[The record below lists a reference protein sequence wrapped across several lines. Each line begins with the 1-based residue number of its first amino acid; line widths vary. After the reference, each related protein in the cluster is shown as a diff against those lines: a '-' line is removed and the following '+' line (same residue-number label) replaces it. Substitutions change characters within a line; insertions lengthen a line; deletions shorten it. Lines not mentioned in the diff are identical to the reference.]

1 MSEAVFLFRPSSDKA
16 LLSGGNWIS
25 DGDVTLRNVQN
36 DRYSSVARSTTLLA
50 EDAQVRVDMRRAVD
64 VRGFALALP
73 NATTSCRVRVSAHA
87 DSDYTAPLFQTEWLD
102 GGEAGDAWR
111 DDERAPILSAAF
123 DQPVTARYWLV
134 EIDDPLNPAG
144 SIEVSRLFLAEGL
157 TPSFNYSYGA
167 TLSFRNNTLSS
178 STLSGK
184 SVQWRR
190 ISPRQWQCA
199 FEYLPDAEAFGS
211 VYDFLRYVGFDREV
225 FIIPEPGDRASAQ
238 ARRFFAVV
246 TQLDALSQA
255 VVGRSNFGFG
265 VEERVAAAAVVEDAV
280 VVPTVTFQFAAF
292 APGVVTG
299 SAIDVPPCAYAFI
312 AFAPDVAAGAVI
324 DVPATTFRLV
334 TYSPVLGNPTEI
346 EVSAVEFTLTAFAPD
361 IVTGSAIDVPA
372 ADYTFASYPPQ
383 PMRAFGFGFNA
394 GFS

>member
-1 MSEAVFLFRPSSDKA
+1 MSDAVFLFRPSSDKA
-16 LLSGGNWIS
+16 LLSGGNWVA
-25 DGDVTLRNVQN
+25 DGDVALRNVQN
-36 DRYSSVARSTTLLA
+36 DRYSSVARSATLLA
-50 EDAQVRVDMRRAVD
+50 VDARIRVDMRRAVD

-73 NATTSCRVRVSAHA
+73 NATTTCRVRVSAYA
-87 DSDYTAPLFQTEWLD
+87 GGDYSAPLFLTEWLD
-102 GGEAGDAWR
+102 GGEAGDTWR

-157 TPSFNYSYGA
+157 SPSFNYSYGA

-190 ISPRQWQCA
+190 INPRQWQCT
-199 FEYLPDAEAFGS
+199 FEYLPDAEAFDW

-225 FIIPEPGDRASAQ
+225 FIIPEPGDRTNAQ
-238 ARRFFAVV
+238 ARRFFATV

-280 VVPTVTFQFAAF
+280 VVPTVTFRFAAF
-292 APGVVTG
+292 APAVVAG
-299 SAIDVPPCAYAFI
+299 SAIDVPSCAFTFAAI
-312 AFAPDVAAGAVI
+312 APDVVTGAAI
-324 DVPATTFRLV
+324 DVPATTFQFAAYV
-334 TYSPVLGNPTEI
+334 PVLGNPTEI
-346 EVSAVEFTLTAFAPD
+346 DVPAVEFTFTDFAPD
-361 IVTGSAIDVPA
+361 IITGAAIDVPSC
-372 ADYTFASYPPQ
+372 DFTFALYPPQ
-383 PMRAFGFGFNA
+383 PMNAFGSGFNA